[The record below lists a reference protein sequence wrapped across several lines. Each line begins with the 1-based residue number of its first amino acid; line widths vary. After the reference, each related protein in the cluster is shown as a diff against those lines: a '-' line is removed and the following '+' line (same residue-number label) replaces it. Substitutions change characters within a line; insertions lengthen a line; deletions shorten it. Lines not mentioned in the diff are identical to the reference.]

1 MDFGILE
8 GVLDCLVFGVEAKS
22 NNFVDLVD
30 YLGGCSGLRGSLL
43 VLAFKKIYQAYTVQ
57 SPPRREWLLASSKA
71 FKTVSYLELK
81 LTPTIL

>member
-22 NNFVDLVD
+22 NNLVDLMD

-43 VLAFKKIYQAYTVQ
+43 VLAFKK
-57 SPPRREWLLASSKA
+57 
-71 FKTVSYLELK
+71 K
-81 LTPTIL
+81 LPGVHGAVTSTKRVALGILQGV